1 MQHTVK
7 PPSPP
12 KSSISPNVIPML
24 VVAIVAMVLY
34 PAVAFWAN
42 LGPAERLLQSGAELG
57 CTTAAEC
64 AFQLRN
70 PVVPGPNQLLQG
82 IINLMWP
89 PTSPTSVPYNAFFT
103 GLETLVGLLFASI
116 LGIGLAVLLVLSK
129 AFEKAMLPWLIAS
142 QTVPI
147 IAIAPML
154 AVLLGRYGVSGW
166 LPKAIIATYIA
177 FFPVAIGVAKG
188 LNSPDPLTLDLMKTY
203 NASASQTFWLL
214 RLPASIPY
222 LFTAL
227 KVAAAAALIGSIV
240 AESATVSFVGLGA
253 MLAQNA
259 RASDIVAT
267 WVMMIGS
274 SILGMLIVTV
284 IHWIEHWLTPWRAGR

>member
-1 MQHTVK
+1 MTQK
-7 PPSPP
+7 QP
-12 KSSISPNVIPML
+12 KQTNSKLNPNLVPMV
-24 VVAIVAMVLY
+24 VVALILIVIY
-34 PAVAFWAN
+34 PIAAFFAN
-42 LGPAERLLQSGAELG
+42 LAPAQLLLQSGADLG
-57 CTTAAEC
+57 CQTAAAC

-70 PVVPGPNQLLQG
+70 PVIPGPNQLLLG
-82 IINLMWP
+82 IANLMWP
-89 PTSPTSVPYNAFFT
+89 LNSPTSVPYNAFFT
-103 GLETLVGLLFASI
+103 GLETIVGLVLASI
-116 LGIGLAVLLVLSK
+116 LGIAIAALLVLSK

-147 IAIAPML
+147 IAVAPML
-154 AVLLGRYGVSGW
+154 VVLLGRYGVAGW

-188 LNSPDPLTLDLMKTY
+188 LRSADPMTIDLMKTY
-203 NASASQTFWLL
+203 NASTAQTFWLL
-214 RLPASIPY
+214 RLPAAIPY

-240 AESATVSFVGLGA
+240 AESSTVSFVGLGA

-274 SILGMLIVTV
+274 SVLGIGLVALIGF
-284 IHWIEHWLTPWRAGR
+284 IERLVTPWRAGR

>member
-1 MQHTVK
+1 MTQK
-7 PPSPP
+7 PATSP
-12 KSSISPNVIPML
+12 KITSPNLLPML
-24 VVAIVAMVLY
+24 IVALVLIALY
-34 PAVAFWAN
+34 PIAAFLAN
-42 LGPAERLLQSGAELG
+42 LAPAERLLQSGADLG
-57 CTTAAEC
+57 CKTAAAC

-70 PVVPGPNQLLQG
+70 PVIPGPNQLLLG
-82 IINLMWP
+82 LANLMWP
-89 PTSPTSVPYNAFFT
+89 LNSPTSVPYNAFFT
-103 GLETLVGLLFASI
+103 GLETLVGLFLASI
-116 LGIGLAVLLVLSK
+116 LGVAIAALLVLSK

-154 AVLLGRYGVSGW
+154 AVLLGRFGVAGW

-188 LNSPDPLTLDLMKTY
+188 LRSADPLALDLMKTY
-203 NASASQTFWLL
+203 NASTAQTFWLL
-214 RLPASIPY
+214 RLPAALPY

-240 AESATVSFVGLGA
+240 GESSTVSFEGLGA

-274 SILGMLIVTV
+274 SALGIGLVALLGLIERLV
-284 IHWIEHWLTPWRAGR
+284 TPWRPGR